1 MEYETHKHLLKELY
15 RDIKYYF
22 NIYLEYEQKDVR
34 YLYGQ
39 IKHSCIVYLHKLE
52 TERQLYKQRRNK

>member
-1 MEYETHKHLLKELY
+1 MKYETHKQLLKELC

-22 NIYLEYEQKDVR
+22 NIYLEYENKNVR

-39 IKHSCIVYLHKLE
+39 IKHSFLIYLHKLE
-52 TERQLYKQRRNK
+52 TERQLYIQRKNR